1 MKLVSTVLTLAA
13 LFASSHVY
21 AACVY
26 PKGPDKIPDGATAT
40 KEEMLAAQKQVK
52 AYNDEITS
60 YTECLKKE
68 NDEALKADAKKPEK
82 ERMTK
87 EQKDELEKVTV
98 QKNNAAIDEVQAVAA
113 RFNEQIRA
121 FNAKNKPK
129 S

>member
-1 MKLVSTVLTLAA
+1 MKLLSSVLTLAA

-26 PKGPDKIPDGATAT
+26 PKAPDKIPDGATAT
-40 KEEMLAAQKQVK
+40 KEDMIATQKLVK
-52 AYNDEITS
+52 AYNEDIKA
-60 YTECLKKE
+60 YTECLKNEHADAMKE
-68 NDEALKADAKKPEK
+68 DAKKPEK

-98 QKNNAAIDEVQAVAA
+98 QKNNAAVDEAQAVTD

-121 FNAKNKPK
+121 FNAKGKPK

>member
-1 MKLVSTVLTLAA
+1 MKLLSSVLSVGA

-26 PKGPDKIPDGATAT
+26 PKAPEKIPDGATAT
-40 KEEMLAAQKQVK
+40 KEEMMAAQKLVK
-52 AYNDEITS
+52 AYNDDIKA
-60 YTECLKKE
+60 YTDCLKAE
-68 NDEALKADAKKPEK
+68 SDDALKADAKKPEK

-87 EQKDELEKVTV
+87 QQREELEKVNV
-98 QKNNAAIDEVQAVAA
+98 QKNNAAIDEAQAVTD

-121 FNAKNKPK
+121 FNAKGKPK